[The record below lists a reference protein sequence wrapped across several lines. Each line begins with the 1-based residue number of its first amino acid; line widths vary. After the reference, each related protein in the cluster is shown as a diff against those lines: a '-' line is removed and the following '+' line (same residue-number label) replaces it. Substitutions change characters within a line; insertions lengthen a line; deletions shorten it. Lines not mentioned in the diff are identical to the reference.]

1 MYRGIFD
8 SISNLFPPDA
18 SNSSLASAVT
28 TKTVSQH
35 CQISPGGHVVLTE
48 NQASGRANVQMA
60 TEQRELYELKRS
72 LSAKAALSFLTLYN
86 GDSLV
91 KGTVILTSLNQ
102 DSFLSQA
109 AFGDAS
115 CSF

>member
-1 MYRGIFD
+1 MYHGIFD

-48 NQASGRANVQMA
+48 NQASGRANVQRAMNK
-60 TEQRELYELKRS
+60 ESYMNS
-72 LSAKAALSFLTLYN
+72 
-86 GDSLV
+86 
-91 KGTVILTSLNQ
+91 KGP
-102 DSFLSQA
+102 SQLRQL
-109 AFGDAS
+109 
-115 CSF
+115 